1 MINVND
7 VIKLSDNNEYLVVSK
22 VNYENNIYLYLVNIN
37 NINVKFV
44 ELNYNQVIEVTDNDI
59 LDELL
64 KLIVLE
70 ERLKN

>member
-1 MINVND
+1 MINENN